1 MSTFMGPPS
10 GPGTSRSLGTLG
22 RATGRATD
30 LSTGGRFS
38 TMHGRLPRGGSSCRH
53 AQAVTASSTSV
64 PARIPTTRCWTLHG
78 TEGTVDVEVDARGG
92 GTPPPRHYP
101 PPPPAPPPP
110 APPAAGR

>member
-38 TMHGRLPRGGSSCRH
+38 TVRGRLPRGGSSCRH
-53 AQAVTASSTSV
+53 DHAVTTSSTSG
-64 PARIPTTRCWTLHG
+64 PARIRTPRCWTLRG
-78 TEGTVDVEVDARGG
+78 PGGAVDVEVAAGGGGAVGDLLPPLARGLG
-92 GTPPPRHYP
+92 
-101 PPPPAPPPP
+101 APVN
-110 APPAAGR
+110 GV